1 VYREPKNNN
10 NIIVHNNNKTSDP
23 KWFKLI
29 RSADMGDNWVHKF
42 NNLKKLYKLISRY
55 LEEKLSQ
62 SLVTLDPP
70 DLNTIAKDGDAK
82 EILKLCGLVIAVAV
96 QCDNN
101 QYYIQNIQ
109 TLPQYVQRNLM
120 LSLENVS
127 NHGISAYIMKG
138 RERDNCEHCRKNRE
152 QG

>member
-1 VYREPKNNN
+1 VNTFE
-10 NIIVHNNNKTSDP
+10 NISRPVRHLSELSDGIILFEIAADIDP

-70 DLNTIAKDGDAK
+70 DLNTIAKDADTK

-127 NHGISAYIMKG
+127 NHESLLIL
-138 RERDNCEHCRKNRE
+138 
-152 QG
+152 

>member
-1 VYREPKNNN
+1 VNTFV
-10 NIIVHNNNKTSDP
+10 NISRPVRDISDLSDGIVLFEIGADIDP

-29 RSADMGDNWVHKF
+29 RSADMGDNWVHKY
-42 NNLKKLYKLISRY
+42 NNLKKLYKLITRY

-70 DLNTIAKDGDAK
+70 NLNAIAKDADPR
-82 EILKLCGLVIAVAV
+82 EIVKLCDLVIAVAV

-109 TLPQYVQRNLM
+109 TLPQFVQRNLM
-120 LSLENVS
+120 LSLEHVS
-127 NHGISAYIMKG
+127 AMIFNL
-138 RERDNCEHCRKNRE
+138 CRASV
-152 QG
+152 